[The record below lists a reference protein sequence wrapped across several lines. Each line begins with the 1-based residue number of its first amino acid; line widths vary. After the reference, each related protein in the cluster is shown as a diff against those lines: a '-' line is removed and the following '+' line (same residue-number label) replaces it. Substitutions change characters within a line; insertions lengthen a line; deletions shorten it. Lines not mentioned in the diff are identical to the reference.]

1 MVRQRTKERRS
12 VKQSVL
18 RMEPIHCEHIVASN
32 GGPIPT
38 EMIHYYVKEASMFII
53 LALRMRDARI
63 APGAAAVLAKEP
75 GQIRWTILR
84 IATKII
90 DVVPAEIA
98 EEQRAALSIVAL
110 VVLSVPS
117 YRIEGI
123 ELCAHRRDDAADPV
137 RLASGL
143 RV

>member
-1 MVRQRTKERRS
+1 MRAHSRLEWGA
-12 VKQSVL
+12 
-18 RMEPIHCEHIVASN
+18 IA
-32 GGPIPT
+32 T
-38 EMIHYYVKEASMFII
+38 EMIHYYVKEASMFI

-117 YRIEGI
+117 HRIEGI

-137 RLASGL
+137 RLASRL
-143 RV
+143 RG

>member
-1 MVRQRTKERRS
+1 MSVVQQWTKERHS

-18 RMEPIHCEHIVASN
+18 RMEPHPMRAHSRLEW
-32 GGPIPT
+32 GPIPT
-38 EMIHYYVKEASMFII
+38 EMIHYYVKEASMFI

-98 EEQRAALSIVAL
+98 EA
-110 VVLSVPS
+110 
-117 YRIEGI
+117 
-123 ELCAHRRDDAADPV
+123 
-137 RLASGL
+137 
-143 RV
+143 

>member
-1 MVRQRTKERRS
+1 MRAHSRLEW
-12 VKQSVL
+12 
-18 RMEPIHCEHIVASN
+18 
-32 GGPIPT
+32 GPIPT
-38 EMIHYYVKEASMFII
+38 EMIRYYVKEASMFI

-98 EEQRAALSIVAL
+98 EEQRAVLSIVAL
-110 VVLSVPS
+110 VVLSVPGH
-117 YRIEGI
+117 RIEGI
-123 ELCAHRRDDAADPV
+123 ELCAHRRDDAAHPV

-143 RV
+143 RG

>member
-1 MVRQRTKERRS
+1 MRAHSRLEW
-12 VKQSVL
+12 
-18 RMEPIHCEHIVASN
+18 
-32 GGPIPT
+32 GPIPT
-38 EMIHYYVKEASMFII
+38 EMIHYYVKEASMFI

-117 YRIEGI
+117 HRIEGI
-123 ELCAHRRDDAADPV
+123 ELCAHRRNDAADPV
-137 RLASGL
+137 RLASLL
-143 RV
+143 RC